1 MLRNAN
7 YTQVPP
13 AVNIMKFQIED
24 FENVKVDIKE
34 FIEYIM
40 PSNKQSINNLA
51 RILYPD
57 SYEKDYDSLTN
68 YLYVMLDGIEEDYE
82 EFTIKKK
89 NGELRTICKPNE
101 ALADIQKRIYENI
114 LRNASVSPCAAAYVK
129 CKSIRDATVKHIG
142 QPILIKVDIKDFFFT
157 IDFESVKDTFLEL
170 GFDKYQAIT
179 LANFCCYKGRLP
191 QGTSTSP
198 MLSNLVMREFDD
210 EMEKVCLK
218 YNIRYTRY
226 SDDMLFSGSFDNEF
240 DTKHFVSYVKFML
253 NDFGFHMNLSKT
265 KIIKQGQR
273 QTALG
278 VVLNEKQQVTKEYRK
293 QIRQEIHYCSEHS
306 VKSHLEHIQDERF
319 LLPNGEPDYIGYI
332 DNLNGRI
339 NFALQINP
347 DDMEM
352 VSYKNSLKSLSSS
365 MYQAKVVEQNQL
377 MECLYKVFSDY
388 ADSIIKGDE
397 LYKKL
402 LESGFRKSQLS
413 RMGVH
418 EDKIEKGFDKV
429 YLTKDDKGNV
439 LSLITAYSYRGLL
452 GNVLIN
458 PYCDGFFGSR
468 FDKHLGYL
476 TVTSDKIGAITSGL
490 ANYVS
495 FNNAPSKFFLSK
507 KKLEMIREY
516 GNKVVVADCPGAE
529 YIRLQM
535 IANDV
540 KVL

>member
-1 MLRNAN
+1 MHN

-40 PSNKQSINNLA
+40 PSNKQSMNKLA

-57 SYEKDYDSLTN
+57 KDEKDYDSLTTN
-68 YLYVMLDGIEEDYE
+68 LYIMLDSIEEDYE

-89 NGELRTICKPNE
+89 NGKLRTISKPNE

-114 LRNASVSPCAAAYVK
+114 LRNAPVSPCAAAYVK
-129 CKSIRDATVKHIG
+129 GKSIRDATAKHIG

-157 IDFESVKDTFLEL
+157 IDFEAVKDVFSKL

-210 EMEKVCLK
+210 EMEKLCLK

-226 SDDMLFSGSFDNEF
+226 SDDMLFSGSFNNEF
-240 DTKHFVSYVKFML
+240 DTKRFVPYVKFIL
-253 NDFGFHMNLSKT
+253 EDFGFQMNLSKT

-306 VKSHLEHIQDERF
+306 VKSHLEHMNDERF
-319 LLPNGEPDYIGYI
+319 MLPNGDPDYIGYI
-332 DNLNGRI
+332 DNLSGRI

-352 VSYKNSLKSLSSS
+352 VSYKNSLKSLSIE
-365 MYQAKVVEQNQL
+365 MYKAKRIEQNSIF
-377 MECLYKVFSDY
+377 ECLYKVFQEYTDK
-388 ADSIIKGDE
+388 IITNTE
-397 LYKKL
+397 FYNQLIRR
-402 LESGFRKSQLS
+402 GFKKSQLS
-413 RMGVH
+413 
-418 EDKIEKGFDKV
+418 KIGINEYQLVNTCWFDKV
-429 YLTKDDKGNV
+429 YLAKDDKGNIIFG
-439 LSLITAYSYRGLL
+439 ITAYDNGLL
-452 GNVLIN
+452 DRVLIN
-458 PYCDGFFGSR
+458 PYSDGFFGSR
-468 FDKHLGYL
+468 FDKKLGYL
-476 TVTSDKIGAITSGL
+476 TITSDKIGAITSGL
-490 ANYVS
+490 TNYVS
-495 FNNAPSKFFLSK
+495 FNNAPEKFFLSK
-507 KKLEMIREY
+507 SKIKMIEKY
-516 GNKVVVADCPGAE
+516 GNRVVIADCPGAE

-535 IANDV
+535 IANNI

>member
-1 MLRNAN
+1 MHN

-13 AVNIMKFQIED
+13 AVIIMKFQIED

-40 PSNKQSINNLA
+40 PSNKQSMNKLA

-57 SYEKDYDSLTN
+57 KDEKDYDSLTTN
-68 YLYVMLDGIEEDYE
+68 LYIMLDSIEEDYE

-89 NGELRTICKPNE
+89 NGKLRTISKPNE
-101 ALADIQKRIYENI
+101 ALADIQKRIYEYI
-114 LRNASVSPCAAAYVK
+114 LRNAPVSPCAAAYVK
-129 CKSIRDATVKHIG
+129 GKSIRDATAKHIG

-157 IDFESVKDTFLEL
+157 IDFEAVKDVFSKL

-210 EMEKVCLK
+210 ETEKFCLK
-218 YNIRYTRY
+218 HNIRYTRY

-240 DTKHFVSYVKFML
+240 DTKRFVPYVKFIL
-253 NDFGFHMNLSKT
+253 EDFGFQMNLSKT

-352 VSYKNSLKSLSSS
+352 VSYKNSLKTLSSS

-402 LESGFRKSQLS
+402 LESGFQKSQLN
-413 RMGVH
+413 RMGIH

-439 LSLITAYSYRGLL
+439 LSLITAYSYGGLL

-476 TVTSDKIGAITSGL
+476 TVTSDKIGAVTSGL
-490 ANYVS
+490 TNYVS

-507 KKLEMIREY
+507 KKLEMIRKY

-540 KVL
+540 MVL

>member
-1 MLRNAN
+1 MHN

-40 PSNKQSINNLA
+40 PSNKQSMNKLA

-57 SYEKDYDSLTN
+57 KDEKDYDSLTTN
-68 YLYVMLDGIEEDYE
+68 LYIMLDSIEEDYE

-89 NGELRTICKPNE
+89 NGKLRTISKPNE

-114 LRNASVSPCAAAYVK
+114 LRNAPVSPCAAAYVK
-129 CKSIRDATVKHIG
+129 GKSIRDATAKHIG

-157 IDFESVKDTFLEL
+157 IDFEAVKDVFSKL

-210 EMEKVCLK
+210 EMEKLCLK

-226 SDDMLFSGSFDNEF
+226 SDDMLFSGSFNNEF
-240 DTKHFVSYVKFML
+240 DTKRFVPYVKFIL
-253 NDFGFHMNLSKT
+253 EDFGFQMNLSKT

-306 VKSHLEHIQDERF
+306 VKSHLEHMNDERF
-319 LLPNGEPDYIGYI
+319 MLPNGDPDYIGYI
-332 DNLNGRI
+332 DNLSGRI

-352 VSYKNSLKSLSSS
+352 VSYKNSLKSLSIE
-365 MYQAKVVEQNQL
+365 MYKAKRIEQNSIF
-377 MECLYKVFSDY
+377 ECLYKVFQEYTDK
-388 ADSIIKGDE
+388 IITNTE
-397 LYKKL
+397 FYNQLIRR
-402 LESGFRKSQLS
+402 GFKKSQLS
-413 RMGVH
+413 
-418 EDKIEKGFDKV
+418 KIGINEYQLVNTCWFDKV
-429 YLTKDDKGNV
+429 YLAKDDKGNI
-439 LSLITAYSYRGLL
+439 LSLITAYDNGLL
-452 GNVLIN
+452 DRVLIN
-458 PYCDGFFGSR
+458 PYSDGFFGSR
-468 FDKHLGYL
+468 FDKKLGYL
-476 TVTSDKIGAITSGL
+476 TITSDKIGAITSGL
-490 ANYVS
+490 TNYVS
-495 FNNAPSKFFLSK
+495 FNNAPEKFFLSK
-507 KKLEMIREY
+507 SKIKMIEKY
-516 GNKVVVADCPGAE
+516 GNRVVIADCPGAE

-535 IANDV
+535 IANNI

>member
-1 MLRNAN
+1 
-7 YTQVPP
+7 
-13 AVNIMKFQIED
+13 MKLQIED

-40 PSNKQSINNLA
+40 PSNKQSMNKLA

-57 SYEKDYDSLTN
+57 SNEKDYDSLTN
-68 YLYVMLDGIEEDYE
+68 YLYVMLDGIEKDYE

-89 NGELRTICKPNE
+89 NGKLRTISKPNE
-101 ALADIQKRIYENI
+101 ALADIQKRIYEYI
-114 LRNASVSPCAAAYVK
+114 LRNAPVSPCAAAYVK
-129 CKSIRDATVKHIG
+129 GKSIRDATAKHIG
-142 QPILIKVDIKDFFFT
+142 QPILIKIDVKDFFYNIFFDSVNDAFT
-157 IDFESVKDTFLEL
+157 NL

-179 LANFCCYKGRLP
+179 LANFCCYKGSLP

-198 MLSNLVMREFDD
+198 MLSNLVFRDFDD
-210 EMEKVCLK
+210 EMEKLCLK

-240 DTKHFVSYVKFML
+240 DTKRFVPYVKFML
-253 NDFGFHMNLSKT
+253 EDFGFQMNLSKT

-388 ADSIIKGDE
+388 VNSKIKYTI

-402 LESGFRKSQLS
+402 LEYGFSNSQLS
-413 RMGVH
+413 
-418 EDKIEKGFDKV
+418 KIGIYEEKIVYGFDEV
-429 YLTKDDKGNV
+429 YLTKDDKGNY
-439 LSLITAYSYRGLL
+439 LSLITKHSCSEHL
-452 GNVLIN
+452 GNVIIN

-468 FDKHLGYL
+468 FDKNLGYL
-476 TVTSDKIGAITSGL
+476 TVTSDKIAAVTSGL
-490 ANYVS
+490 TNYVS

-507 KKLEMIREY
+507 KKLEMIRKY
-516 GNKVVVADCPGAE
+516 GNKVVVADCSGAE

-535 IANDV
+535 IANHIEV
-540 KVL
+540 I